1 MAGGVEGGA
10 GPRREGGELEVV
22 LQVRQGGAGAKAGAE
37 GEVGVEAREI
47 FLKTAIKLPIEG
59 GAGPKSS

>member
-22 LQVRQGGAGAKAGAE
+22 LQVGQGGAGAEAGAE